1 MRDDNRAISA
11 KRWVPP
17 STVRRDALSQNRDE
31 IIFRRVRGILNK
43 LTPEKF
49 EKLSDDLLEVELNS
63 DKILKGVIILV
74 FEKALDEPKYS
85 SMYARLCQRLCEEAP
100 SANTKDGSLCS
111 FRHLL
116 LNSCK
121 AVFDARTD
129 SKIDKRKS
137 LGNIKFIG
145 ELCKL
150 GILSKVIMF
159 ECMKQLITKKNS
171 LEEMADDLECLCQI
185 LRTCGQTLDSDAK
198 ASAYLDQFFDR
209 MEVVCKTP
217 GLPIRIK
224 FMLRDIIEL
233 RKSRWTPR
241 KATNTEG
248 PLPINQIVDERGPSI
263 RNNEQR
269 PPQQELFPRQL
280 KKRSGLDVVLSSSL
294 SFPQHDKFSPSPYN
308 SNGFQN
314 SFRDRGSQRQNH
326 HQQQNNHFYQQNRYN
341 NQHNN
346 NNSNNTN
353 SKDIAPR
360 FIKRIMTAHEQSA
373 ANLEQVS
380 LRPPAHSML
389 FKPPNANPPSQF
401 AGRTP
406 GLLSNSN
413 IKPNPPIQTTKEV
426 PIVIKPAAIDKGKPK
441 KEKTTKEEALK
452 KSTTIAEDIL
462 SGGSLD
468 EAVKSF
474 SQLKV
479 SDRLMPECLYS
490 IISKSYEKTDNDRE
504 TVMSLLTAMKKEG
517 VVNSNHF
524 HETFRNMLKSLP
536 DLESTVP
543 NILSYFASFAK
554 TAITEDLLTI
564 AQLGELTEDGA
575 HFPLLLLTLE
585 QLSKEMEKQKLTDLF
600 NESKVSLMNSLKES
614 DRTKEKLTSVLEER
628 GLVFLEPLLLLE
640 GELWAALE
648 EDPTASSLYKCAK
661 ENIPAAYQS
670 TPPFVSALVTVCLRY
685 ITQES
690 MGKGVINGTGQDK
703 AVQEKEKALLE
714 RFKGVLQAFL
724 HEDINLQVTAVYALQ
739 VFCHSLKF
747 PKGMLLRWFVNL
759 YDLEIVEEEAF
770 LKWREDVTEIYPGK
784 GNALFQVNNWL
795 TWLAEAES
803 EEEEEEE
810 D

>member
-1 MRDDNRAISA
+1 
-11 KRWVPP
+11 
-17 STVRRDALSQNRDE
+17 
-31 IIFRRVRGILNK
+31 
-43 LTPEKF
+43 
-49 EKLSDDLLEVELNS
+49 
-63 DKILKGVIILV
+63 
-74 FEKALDEPKYS
+74 
-85 SMYARLCQRLCEEAP
+85 MYARLCQRLCEEAP
-100 SANTKDGSLCS
+100 SANTKDGNPCT

-121 AVFDARTD
+121 AEFDARAD
-129 SKIDKRKS
+129 HKIDKRKS

-150 GILSKVIMF
+150 GIVTKPIMF
-159 ECMKQLITKKNS
+159 ACMNQLIKKKQD
-171 LEEMADDLECLCQI
+171 LEEMAEDLECLCQI
-185 LRTCGQTLDSDAK
+185 LRTCGHVLDSDPARTLMNQ
-198 ASAYLDQFFDR
+198 YFDR
-209 MEVVCKTP
+209 MELIAQTA

-233 RKSRWTPR
+233 RKSMWIPR

-248 PLPINQIVDERGPSI
+248 PLPINQICDDRGPSI
-263 RNNEQR
+263 RGNER

-294 SFPQHDKFSPSPYN
+294 SFPQHDKFSSTPYN
-308 SNGFQN
+308 SNGFQG

-346 NNSNNTN
+346 NNSNNVSN

-360 FIKRIMTAHEQSA
+360 FIKRMMTAHEQSSG
-373 ANLEQVS
+373 NLEQVS

-389 FKPPNANPPSQF
+389 FKPPNTKPTSQLYP
-401 AGRTP
+401 GRTP
-406 GLLSNSN
+406 SLLSDPLAAATL
-413 IKPNPPIQTTKEV
+413 KPNPPIQTTKEV
-426 PIVIKPAAIDKGKPK
+426 PILIKPVPTDKGKPK

-452 KSTTIAEDIL
+452 KSLSIAEDIF
-462 SGGSLD
+462 SGGSIE

-479 SDRLMPECLYS
+479 SDRLMPECLHT
-490 IISKSYEKTDNDRE
+490 IISKSHDKTDNDRE
-504 TVMSLLTAMKKEG
+504 TVMSFLTALKKDG
-517 VVNSNHF
+517 VINANHF
-524 HETFRNMLKSLP
+524 HEAFRNLVKTLP

-543 NILSYFASFAK
+543 NIITYAAGFAK
-554 TAITEDLLTI
+554 MAILNELLSI

-575 HFPLLLLTLE
+575 HFPLLLLSLE
-585 QLSKEMEKQKLTDLF
+585 YLSKEIEKQRLIDLF
-600 NESKVSLMNSLKES
+600 NESKVNLMNSLKENERS
-614 DRTKEKLTSVLEER
+614 KERLTAVLEER

-640 GELWAALE
+640 GELWTALE
-648 EDPTASSLYKCAK
+648 QDPSSASLYRCAK
-661 ENIPAAYQS
+661 ENIAAAYQS

-690 MGKGVINGTGQDK
+690 MGKGVTNGAGQDSK

-714 RFKGVLQAFL
+714 RFKSVLQAFL

-770 LKWREDVTEIYPGK
+770 LKWREDVTDIYPGK

-810 D
+810 GDN